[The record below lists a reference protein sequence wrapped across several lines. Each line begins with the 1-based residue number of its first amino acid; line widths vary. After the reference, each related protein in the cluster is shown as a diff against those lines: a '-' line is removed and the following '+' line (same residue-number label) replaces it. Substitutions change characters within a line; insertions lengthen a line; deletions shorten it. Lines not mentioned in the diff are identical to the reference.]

1 MGINTSPA
9 APHKLG
15 LLWDRISLYLPVLA
29 MGLLALLSYWVLRSS
44 PLTEPP
50 GAERALTH
58 HPDYFMRDFAVRSFS
73 PDGTLETEIFG
84 REARHYPDTQTLEID
99 QARLH
104 SIQPNSSQT
113 TGSARKL
120 SIDSANTR
128 YRFEG
133 QVKVVRAGTP
143 RLGTPEMTFA
153 GEELII
159 RTDEQTISSGQPVV
173 ITRGS
178 DRITALS
185 LQYSEKQRL
194 ATLQGQVHTTLA
206 PRN

>member
-1 MGINTSPA
+1 MGLIATPA
-9 APHKLG
+9 SRQKLG
-15 LLWDRISLYLPVLA
+15 RLWDRVSLYLPVLA

-44 PLTEPP
+44 PLTAPP
-50 GAERALTH
+50 RAERAVTH
-58 HPDYFMRDFAVRSFS
+58 HPDYFMHDFAVRSFA
-73 PDGTLETEIFG
+73 PDGMLESEIFG

-99 QARLH
+99 QAKLH
-104 SIQPNSSQT
+104 AVQPNSSQT
-113 TGSARKL
+113 NGSARKL
-120 SIDSANTR
+120 SIDGANTR

-133 QVKVVRAGTP
+133 QVKIVRIGNP

-153 GEELII
+153 GEELTIL
-159 RTDEQTISSGQPVV
+159 TEEQTISSTQPVV

-178 DRITALS
+178 DRITAQS

-194 ATLQGQVHTTLA
+194 ATLQGQVRTTLA